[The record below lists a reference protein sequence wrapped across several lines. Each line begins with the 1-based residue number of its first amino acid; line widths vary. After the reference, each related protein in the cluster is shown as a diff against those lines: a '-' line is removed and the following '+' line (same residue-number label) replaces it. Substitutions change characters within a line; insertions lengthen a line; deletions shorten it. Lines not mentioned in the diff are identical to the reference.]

1 MRKVKIIT
9 DSCADLNE
17 KQLKEYNI
25 DYVKMSIIED
35 EKESP
40 ALLTWSADDA
50 HKMFRNMQLCIPW
63 NI

>member
-1 MRKVKIIT
+1 MQKCFTGISSTNV
-9 DSCADLNE
+9 E
-17 KQLKEYNI
+17 EQLKEYNI

-40 ALLTWSADDA
+40 ALLTWSAEDA